1 MSDGIYVLK
10 TKDGFRTAYSDNYDD
25 FFGTF
30 RDDEMNYRPNA
41 AKILEVFGKSEVYPD
56 EAAVLIAA
64 IDISKVTRE
73 TDDGVMFI
81 NNYPDYTFEELTS
94 GKAT

>member
-1 MSDGIYVLK
+1 MSNGIYVLK
-10 TKDGFRTAYSDNYDD
+10 TKDGFRTAYGDNYDD

-30 RDDEMNYRPNA
+30 QDDTMNYRPNGE
-41 AKILEVFGKSEVYPD
+41 KILQVFGKSEVYPD

-64 IDISKVTRE
+64 IGISKVIEE